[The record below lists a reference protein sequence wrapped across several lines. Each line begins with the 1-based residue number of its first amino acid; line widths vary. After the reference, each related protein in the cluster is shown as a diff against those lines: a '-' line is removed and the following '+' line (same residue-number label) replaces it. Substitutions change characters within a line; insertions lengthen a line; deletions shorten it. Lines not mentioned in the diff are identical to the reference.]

1 MCFSGAS
8 TMLAIIIG
16 SVVVLSLC
24 LIMVVWKMCHIRKK
38 RKQKEEFLRKS
49 KEFSDG
55 VKLLNV

>member
-1 MCFSGAS
+1 
-8 TMLAIIIG
+8 MLAIIIG